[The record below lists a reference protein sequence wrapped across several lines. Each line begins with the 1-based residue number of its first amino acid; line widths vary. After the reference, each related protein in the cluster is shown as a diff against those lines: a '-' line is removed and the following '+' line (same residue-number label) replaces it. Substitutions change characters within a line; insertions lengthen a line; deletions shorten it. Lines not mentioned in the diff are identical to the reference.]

1 VKGPQAQNRSSGSAN
16 QRPSDLFE
24 QRIHRIHELLEGS
37 DAVVTWNDRVPDPDN
52 PDQARQIDVTVKRGE
67 HITLIECRIHRARQ
81 NVKWIEELIGRRT
94 SLQAHSVVAVSA
106 SGFTRGAEQKAARHG
121 VALRDLREWTD
132 EQVLAWGQSIAITL
146 ICYQY
151 SDLAFTLWIDDD
163 SSFDPVAFKQEFP
176 RDSACLTAINQAAKF
191 LTDDALMMTEERVGH
206 TVPFR
211 VVIAPEQTVR
221 IAGGNVRLLQV
232 QGEAQ
237 AVAIPIAC
245 PRVEAYGSPSPED
258 PDAVIERFRLGET
271 SVVHDGESLGI
282 LLDISALE
290 LPPLCQFRGL
300 RTSGSD
306 REVNIESFELIGWR
320 KLTEVRGPIAVAV
333 GLFADYVPPS
343 QP

>member
-1 VKGPQAQNRSSGSAN
+1 MKDASAQKRSIAVAS

-24 QRIHRIHELLEGS
+24 QRIHRIHELLDGS

-67 HITLIECRIHRARQ
+67 HVTLIECRIHRAKQ

-106 SGFTRGAEQKAARHG
+106 AGFTRGAEQKAARHG
-121 VALRDLREWTD
+121 IALRDLRELTD

-151 SDLAFTLWIDDD
+151 SGLAFTLWIDDD
-163 SSFDPVAFKQEFP
+163 TSFDPVAFKREFP
-176 RDSACLTAINQAAKF
+176 RHSTCLTAINRAAKL

-211 VVIAPEQTVR
+211 IDIAPEQTVR
-221 IAGGNVRLLQV
+221 IAGGNIRLLQV
-232 QGEAQ
+232 EGRAQ

-258 PDAVIERFRLGET
+258 PDAVIERFGLGET
-271 SVVHDGESLGI
+271 SIVHAGENIAI

-290 LPPLCQFRGL
+290 LPPLCQFRGF
-300 RTSGSD
+300 RTCGSD
-306 REVNIESFELIGWR
+306 RELNVESFELIGWR
-320 KLTEVRGPIAVAV
+320 KLAEVRGPIAVSV
-333 GLFADYVPPS
+333 GLFADYMAPS
-343 QP
+343 S